1 LLARRINN
9 SDYYELIAGE
19 RRLRASILANLQ
31 TVPCIV
37 LDCDYQDSAVI
48 SILENIQRANLNFF
62 EEALAIAH
70 LHEHFGLTQQE
81 IGKKLGKSQS
91 ALSNKL
97 RLLRLPADVRYYIE
111 KEGLGKGL
119 GQLFLEN
126 SVDELVANNTLPL
139 EEIVPNKEQPRKTF
153 DETALE
159 ELAESIRQ
167 HGVLQPLLVR
177 PLPGG
182 GYQLVAGERR
192 YRASRIAGLREVPV
206 VIRELS
212 DVETMEIAIIENL
225 QREDLNPIEE
235 AEGLQALIDRCGFTQ
250 DQVAA
255 SVGKSRPAIANSL
268 RLLKL
273 PPEVREMTKS
283 GAISA
288 GHARA
293 LLGLPNEALIYA
305 AAEQIVSHKL
315 TVRDVEKLAKRSQQE
330 AGAAP
335 KPRSRRD
342 AFYDEVELALKETL
356 GRKVRV
362 VPGRGK
368 GTLGSMI
375 LGMVIMILVTCSFS
389 SLASLVSSSSSLA

>member
-1 LLARRINN
+1 M
-9 SDYYELIAGE
+9 
-19 RRLRASILANLQ
+19 AN
-31 TVPCIV
+31 
-37 LDCDYQDSAVI
+37 
-48 SILENIQRANLNFF
+48 
-62 EEALAIAH
+62 
-70 LHEHFGLTQQE
+70 
-81 IGKKLGKSQS
+81 KKS
-91 ALSNKL
+91 
-97 RLLRLPADVRYYIE
+97 
-111 KEGLGKGL
+111 GLGKGL

-167 HGVLQPLLVR
+167 HGVLQFEKKAWQA
-177 PLPGG
+177 

-368 GTLGSMI
+368 GTLEIEFYSNEDLKDLANK
-375 LGMVIMILVTCSFS
+375 LGE
-389 SLASLVSSSSSLA
+389 